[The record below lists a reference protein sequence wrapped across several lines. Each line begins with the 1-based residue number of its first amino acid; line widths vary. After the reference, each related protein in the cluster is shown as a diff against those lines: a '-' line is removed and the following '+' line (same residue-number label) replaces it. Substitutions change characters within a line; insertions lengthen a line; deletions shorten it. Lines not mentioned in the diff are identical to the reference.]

1 MSGKREEKG
10 DQKKEGLMGMERG
23 SVLPGKQVAR
33 FLKVL
38 FCLWNP
44 RPKQPP
50 MGNINL
56 QGFARPLGSPKKG
69 VWMKQRC
76 CEWSEGVELL

>member
-10 DQKKEGLMGMERG
+10 DQKKEELMGMERG

-38 FCLWNP
+38 FCIWNP
-44 RPKQPP
+44 KLSP

-56 QGFARPLGSPKKG
+56 QGFVWPLGSPKKG
-69 VWMKQRC
+69 VWTKQGC
-76 CEWSEGVELL
+76 CEWSQEVELL